1 MQLFLLLNNIVLFI
15 IIPFLFKNVKA
26 DDCLFFE
33 NVINTFVRNG
43 NINLVKEEFNKQN
56 VNSCCE
62 YEGFSCEIINNEFH
76 LTKIKFNNLHYE
88 AFKEATVT
96 ELSNLIYLN
105 SLEVIDSEG
114 SFPRNIAE
122 LVSLKYFKYKA
133 YKFGKI
139 PNEIGTLVN
148 LEVLDFSDSNRLDEA
163 IPQSICNLKQL
174 KTIKLRNCYIE
185 GTIPYCFKDMEKLET
200 LDLYNNLLYGYVP
213 LISNIK
219 SCNYELTDLCNLNSS
234 IYKSDKINNCDQ
246 RYIER
251 TNRNNGIP
259 NPNSTEFDNE
269 IDKTVKGLYFINDH
283 IQYFIIFVYA
293 LVISVI
299 LCTLIGFL
307 IVYIKRR
314 RNLNKYR
321 TVA

>member
-62 YEGFSCEIINNEFH
+62 YEGFSCEIINNELH

-148 LEVLDFSDSNRLDEA
+148 LEVLDFSDSNRLDGA

-174 KTIKLRNCYIE
+174 KTIKLRNCYVE
-185 GTIPYCFKDMEKLET
+185 GTIPYCFKDMEKIG
-200 LDLYNNLLYGYVP
+200 N
-213 LISNIK
+213 
-219 SCNYELTDLCNLNSS
+219 
-234 IYKSDKINNCDQ
+234 
-246 RYIER
+246 
-251 TNRNNGIP
+251 
-259 NPNSTEFDNE
+259 
-269 IDKTVKGLYFINDH
+269 TV
-283 IQYFIIFVYA
+283 IF
-293 LVISVI
+293 
-299 LCTLIGFL
+299 
-307 IVYIKRR
+307 
-314 RNLNKYR
+314 
-321 TVA
+321 